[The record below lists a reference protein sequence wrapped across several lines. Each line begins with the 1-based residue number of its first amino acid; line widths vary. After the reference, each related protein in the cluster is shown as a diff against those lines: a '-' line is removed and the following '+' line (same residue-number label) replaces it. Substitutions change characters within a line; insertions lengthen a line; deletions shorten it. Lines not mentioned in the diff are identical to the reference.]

1 MYHYSLSY
9 ATIGNLEHL
18 KLIFPNLQPT
28 KALIACVAT
37 QAKALQNA
45 FTRMKKAF
53 WFY

>member
-28 KALIACVAT
+28 KALE
-37 QAKALQNA
+37 NA